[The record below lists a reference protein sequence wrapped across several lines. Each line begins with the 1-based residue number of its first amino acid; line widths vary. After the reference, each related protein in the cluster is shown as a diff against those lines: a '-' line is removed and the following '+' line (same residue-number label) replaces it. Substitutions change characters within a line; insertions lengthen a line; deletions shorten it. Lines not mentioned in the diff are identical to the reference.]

1 MRSKSFKLANNNIKT
16 VVGKRYRSRG
26 YLIWRGLE
34 RDPRKFGYFFSNFH
48 IETFLGIESLEIG

>member
-16 VVGKRYRSRG
+16 VVKKRYKSQA

-34 RDPRKFGYFFSNFH
+34 RDPSKFGYLFSNSH
-48 IETFLGIESLEIG
+48 IEPFLGIESLEIE